1 MERQSYEYELFDS
14 TCKFTCR
21 RCDGHFVLGMSG
33 TGKTSPAYAMG
44 RFLDN
49 EAVVV
54 PIQPMWKECSD
65 MVGYFNEFTKKFNE
79 AT

>member
-1 MERQSYEYELFDS
+1 
-14 TCKFTCR
+14 
-21 RCDGHFVLGMSG
+21 MSG